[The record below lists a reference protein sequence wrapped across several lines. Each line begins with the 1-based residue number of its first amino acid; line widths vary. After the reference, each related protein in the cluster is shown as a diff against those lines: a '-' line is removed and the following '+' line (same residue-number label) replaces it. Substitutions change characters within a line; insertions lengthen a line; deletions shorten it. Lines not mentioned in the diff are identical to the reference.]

1 MFMYVYWGVGWGGL
15 LSVFPHKHIV
25 KKSICS
31 FVYYCIP
38 AVCQYFLGDEDVT
51 VKRAWELLL
60 HRDWFNHPSIS
71 NTY

>member
-51 VKRAWELLL
+51 VKRA
-60 HRDWFNHPSIS
+60 
-71 NTY
+71 